1 MTIIGLIA
9 LTLILIL
16 IALLWR
22 GAAKAI
28 IGIVLSIV
36 LLPFFLYGGLAL
48 ADTFSVPQP
57 LMFFFIA
64 IALVFILSIHGRADK
79 DKAKRAA
86 LAEQDARDARDA
98 SLARAIAREMSAAN
112 ASAGIE
118 RAISRELE
126 H

>member
-86 LAEQDARDARDA
+86 LAEQDARDA